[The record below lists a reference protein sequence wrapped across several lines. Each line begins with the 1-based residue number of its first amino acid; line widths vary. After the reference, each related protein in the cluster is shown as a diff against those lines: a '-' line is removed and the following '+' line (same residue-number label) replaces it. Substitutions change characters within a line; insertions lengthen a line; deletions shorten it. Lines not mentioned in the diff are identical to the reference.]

1 MGSIRPLIIKNV
13 AKELLEKYPEE
24 FNGDFEN
31 NKQKV
36 NLYTNVPTKRIRNLV
51 AGYATRYWIVKH
63 TKRPE
68 REINIDNIENF

>member
-13 AKELLEKYPEE
+13 AKELLEKYPDE

-51 AGYATRYWIVKH
+51 AGYATRYWIVKQYV
-63 TKRPE
+63 KN
-68 REINIDNIENF
+68 REE